1 MRIPGFV
8 DATATLI
15 AGPFAWRKRSPF
27 VQGASHVRLAPETF
41 TSYPA
46 PTGEVAVG
54 MLLSRNDT
62 NYHRQIPMITGLSA
76 RLSEAFGKFTTGVAT
91 RRRGL
96 GMPGITHIIPG
107 YPTGRAVFPGD
118 VPAVLSFPGI
128 VVRPVSGNPRPR
140 LGICQFTVRFLVFPS
155 ETPPAGNSRHLG
167 PRRPSRHR
175 NPQQAVGEPCSAAPV
190 DWFSAVRISIADFLA
205 DASFSPLCSR
215 SEASGTAGPSRKRG
229 TG

>member
-1 MRIPGFV
+1 MEQDEFDVRIPGFV

-91 RRRGL
+91 RRRGAWDA
-96 GMPGITHIIPG
+96 GDNAHN
-107 YPTGRAVFPGD
+107 TGLPDRSGR
-118 VPAVLSFPGI
+118 LS
-128 VVRPVSGNPRPR
+128 
-140 LGICQFTVRFLVFPS
+140 
-155 ETPPAGNSRHLG
+155 
-167 PRRPSRHR
+167 RRCSSSPFFSRHR
-175 NPQQAVGEPCSAAPV
+175 RP
-190 DWFSAVRISIADFLA
+190 
-205 DASFSPLCSR
+205 
-215 SEASGTAGPSRKRG
+215 AGFR
-229 TG
+229 